1 MLRVSFVNTY
11 DDRGGAARAAFRAF
25 LAVSALPGVEAVFIT
40 RSKSTGHPA
49 VLEDRSP
56 RTLLFGEQAAA
67 HDQRA
72 LKRLHPLRQRAPY
85 SVNRLADTAHG
96 VVRATR
102 PDLVHL
108 HWPHAGFLRI
118 ESLPLLGAPVV
129 WTLHDMWAF
138 TGVCHYAGDCRRY
151 LEGCGRCPMLASD
164 DPADVS
170 ARVFARKRAAY
181 ARTRLHLAAPS
192 KWLADLASRSPL
204 LAGLPVDVT
213 PNGLDTGAFA
223 PLDRAAAR
231 AALGLPGEGRL
242 LLMGADHAL
251 NDPRKGC
258 AALLEALAQG
268 GPAGGSGSRPGA
280 GFRPVVFGNAPADDR
295 QLRAAERCG
304 AILLGPLRGD
314 EALARAYSACDLY
327 AFPSAQDN
335 LPNTVMEAL
344 SCGLPVLALDIGG
357 LRELVRHGQTGMLAE
372 VSEATGAS
380 ACGMHSF
387 LQALQDFPVHRLD
400 EMGRAAR
407 ADALARFS
415 LEALGRRHQTLYS
428 AALERFGNAGRL
440 PGDPT

>member
-25 LAVSALPGVEAVFIT
+25 LAVSALPEVEALFVT
-40 RSKSTGHPA
+40 RGKCTGHPA
-49 VLEDRSP
+49 VLADCSR

-72 LKRLHPLRQRAPY
+72 LKRLHPQRQRAPY
-85 SVNRLADTAHG
+85 SVNRLADTACAT
-96 VVRATR
+96 VRATR

-118 ESLPLLGAPVV
+118 ESLPKLGAPVV

-151 LEGCGRCPMLASD
+151 LEGCGRCPMLASG

-170 ARVFARKRAAY
+170 ARVFARKRATY

-192 KWLADLASRSPL
+192 KWLADLAAASPL
-204 LAGLPVDVT
+204 LAGIPVDVA
-213 PNGLDTGAFA
+213 PNGLNTDMYS
-223 PLDRAAAR
+223 PRDRAAAR
-231 AALGLPGEGRL
+231 EALGLPPTGRL
-242 LLMGADHAL
+242 LLLGADHAL
-251 NDPRKGC
+251 SDPRKGC
-258 AALLEALAQG
+258 AALLEALG
-268 GPAGGSGSRPGA
+268 RNDSGA
-280 GFRPVVFGNAPADDR
+280 GAEFRPVVFGNAPADEGH
-295 QLRAAERCG
+295 LRAAEQSG

-314 EALARAYSACDLY
+314 EALALAYSACDLY
-327 AFPSAQDN
+327 AFPSTQDN

-344 SCGLPVLALDIGG
+344 SCGLPVLAYAIGG
-357 LRELVRHGQTGMLAE
+357 LPELVRHGQTGML
-372 VSEATGAS
+372 VQATDAS

-387 LQALQDFPVHRLD
+387 LQALHNFPVHRLD

-407 ADALARFS
+407 ADAVARFS

-428 AALERFGNAGRL
+428 AALERFAPADRSC
-440 PGDPT
+440 GDMT